1 MNKINVILPEQ
12 IGKIN
17 PNIYGHFVEHLGG
30 VIYDGIWVGEQSS
43 IPNIKGFRKAL
54 IDLLKKINAPVIRWP
69 GGCFAESY
77 NWRDGIGPKSGR
89 PKTVGWW
96 YNNES
101 RLESN
106 EVGTHEFMDFCR
118 LVGAEPYF
126 AANAATTTPL
136 EIRNWVE
143 YCNFPEN
150 STSLAELRAK
160 NGSPQPFKV
169 KYWGIGNENWGYGGC
184 MTPEDYCAAYRK
196 YSITACSADKKLY
209 CIACGPNSNDLDWTR
224 RFFEKLKDVTIPEFI
239 KIYGYSAHYYCGTTG
254 HALIFDENQ
263 WYELLLKACFME
275 EMIVQQRALM
285 DSYDPKREI
294 GLVIDEW
301 GCWHP
306 EGSGPSKGAYFL
318 EQQSTMRDALV
329 AAITLNIF
337 NNHCDKVIMANVA
350 QLVNNLHS
358 LFLAAGEN
366 LIVTPNY
373 HVFDMFKGHQ
383 DGIAL
388 RSIIETDKITF
399 TQGMEEKQIGKIS
412 CSSSLKGNKLTVTIV
427 NSHYSEEA
435 EVELKLFENQLFRI
449 SRQVVLKAP
458 DPHMFNSFEE
468 PGNVKPLNIAI
479 DLTGK
484 DFKITVPAASVMLLE
499 IDSRFDIPIL

>member
-1 MNKINVILPEQ
+1 MNVINIVLPEK

-30 VIYDGIWVGEQSS
+30 VIYDGIWVGEQSAM
-43 IPNIKGFRKAL
+43 PNIRGFRKSL
-54 IDLLKKINAPVIRWP
+54 IDLLKKIDPPVIRWP

-126 AANAATTTPL
+126 AANATTTTPL

-150 STSLAELRAK
+150 STTLARQRAE
-160 NGSPQPFKV
+160 NGGAAPFNV
-169 KYWGIGNENWGYGGC
+169 KYWGIGNENWGYGGN

-196 YSITACSADKKLY
+196 YSITAYSADKNIR
-209 CIACGPNSNDLDWTR
+209 CVACGPSDNDLKWTR
-224 RFFEKLKDVTIPEFI
+224 RFFDKLRDATYPELFT
-239 KIYGYSAHYYCGTTG
+239 KIAGYSAHYYCGTTG
-254 HALIFDENQ
+254 DALVFDENQ
-263 WYELLLKACFME
+263 WYELLLKACYME
-275 EMIVQQRALM
+275 EVVVAQRALM
-285 DSYDPKREI
+285 DSYDPERAI
-294 GLVIDEW
+294 GLIVDEW

-329 AAITLNIF
+329 AALTLNIF
-337 NNHCDKVIMANVA
+337 NNHCDKVVMANLA

-358 LFLAAGEN
+358 LFLANGEN

-383 DGIAL
+383 NGTAL
-388 RSIIETDKITF
+388 RSVVETDRISF
-399 TQGMEEKQIGKIS
+399 TQGTQKKELDRLS
-412 CSSSLKGNKLTVTIV
+412 CSSSIKNNKLTVTIV
-427 NSHYSEEA
+427 NSHYSEDA
-435 EVELKLFENQLFRI
+435 EIELRLFTDEPRRI
-449 SRQVVLKAP
+449 SRRTVLMAP
-458 DPHMFNSFEE
+458 DPHMYNTFEE
-468 PGNVKPLNIAI
+468 PGNVKPEDIAV
-479 DLTGK
+479 DSDREL
-484 DFKITVPAASVMLLE
+484 KITAPAASVTLLE
-499 IDSRFDIPIL
+499 VDFARDFLYR